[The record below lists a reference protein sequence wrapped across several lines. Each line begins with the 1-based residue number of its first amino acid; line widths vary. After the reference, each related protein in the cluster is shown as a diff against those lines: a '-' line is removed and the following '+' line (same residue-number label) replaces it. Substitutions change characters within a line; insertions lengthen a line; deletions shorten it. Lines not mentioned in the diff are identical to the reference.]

1 MRRCDTEVRP
11 NLTQFHV
18 RPLAVGAPA
27 PASVVNHDL
36 SLLLRLWIPSRS
48 ETSLFAPLRA
58 LVKNDEGHTWTLF
71 WRHGMPFE
79 GSMVSLWSGRYPGQS
94 QVDLSYAI
102 NALPGQDDC
111 GA

>member
-1 MRRCDTEVRP
+1 MRGIGKLARFCPAGKWVVS
-11 NLTQFHV
+11 TQFHV

-36 SLLLRLWIPSRS
+36 SVLLRLWIPSRS

-79 GSMVSLWSGRYPGQS
+79 GSMVSVWPGRYR
-94 QVDLSYAI
+94 
-102 NALPGQDDC
+102 
-111 GA
+111 